1 MNSEIAQYANKLVN
15 GKPGDAANCDMK
27 SSCVHLVQAPIST
40 ELFDDLKAM
49 AAMYGNDARC
59 MAGDLLGLAIKEV
72 FASLPEGKFEEI
84 EASRQAYDKKRA
96 QQHMDEQLFNAGG
109 S

>member
-1 MNSEIAQYANKLVN
+1 MNSEIAQYANKLVS
-15 GKPGDAANCDMK
+15 GKPGEVASCDMK

-96 QQHMDEQLFNAGG
+96 QEHMDEQLFNAGG

>member
-1 MNSEIAQYANKLVN
+1 MNNEIAQYANKLVS

-59 MAGDLLGLAIKEV
+59 MAGELLGLAIKEV

-84 EASRQAYDKKRA
+84 KASRQAYDKKRA
-96 QQHMDEQLFNAGG
+96 QEHMEEQLFNAGG

>member
-1 MNSEIAQYANKLVN
+1 MSNEIAQYAEKLVT
-15 GKPGDAANCDMK
+15 GKPGEAASCDMK
-27 SSCVHLVQAPIST
+27 SSCVHLVQAPISR

-49 AAMYGNDARC
+49 AAMYGDDARC
-59 MAGDLLGLAIKEV
+59 IAGDLLSMAIKEV

-84 EASRQAYDKKRA
+84 EASRQAYDKKAA
-96 QQHMDEQLFNAGG
+96 QQHMQEQFFNAGG

>member
-1 MNSEIAQYANKLVN
+1 MSNEIAQYAVKLVADTSD
-15 GKPGDAANCDMK
+15 KTASCDMK

-49 AAMYGNDARC
+49 AAMHGRDARC
-59 MAGDLLGLAIKEV
+59 IAGDILSLAIKEV
-72 FASLPEGKFEEI
+72 FASLPAGKFEEI
-84 EASRQAYDKKRA
+84 EASRKAYDRKRA
-96 QQHMDEQLFNAGG
+96 QEHMDEAFYSAGG

>member
-1 MNSEIAQYANKLVN
+1 MNNEIAQYANKLVS
-15 GKPGDAANCDMK
+15 GKPGNAASCDMK

-59 MAGDLLGLAIKEV
+59 MAGELLGLAIKEV

-84 EASRQAYDKKRA
+84 KASRQAYDKKRA
-96 QQHMDEQLFNAGG
+96 QEHMQEQFFNAGG

>member
-1 MNSEIAQYANKLVN
+1 MNSEIAQYANKLVS
-15 GKPGDAANCDMK
+15 GKPGEAANCDMK